1 MPQSNRQVS
10 EFDLRHDMNSYY
22 RHSIATYC
30 CPQTDGTV
38 ARWACWIG
46 EFNGDNSEL
55 TATIKVLKPDSKDYS
70 SSIHVPFESL
80 DFTMPP
86 LGLVKVGDHWW
97 LPTRNPARRMRKGY
111 NSECVTL
118 AMLDAEYGGDMGNP
132 ETEAKG
138 VIKQLW
144 YGNDER
150 IALHLVVWGKG
161 IYYMTDKV
169 ATIDDTGAVILIP
182 NKEKLGEL
190 SCKILANNWDTV
202 VLKTSV
208 RTLPSSPQMPLV

>member
-1 MPQSNRQVS
+1 MPQSNRRVG
-10 EFDLRHDMNSYY
+10 EFDLRHDMQAYY
-22 RHSIATYC
+22 RHSIGTYC
-30 CPQTDGTV
+30 QPQTDGTV
-38 ARWACWIG
+38 ARYAAFISD
-46 EFNGDNSEL
+46 FSGDNDEL
-55 TATIKVLKPDSKDYS
+55 MVNIKVLKPEAKDYS
-70 SSIHVPFESL
+70 ATTQVPLESI
-80 DFTMPP
+80 DFTLPP

-111 NSECVTL
+111 NGECVTL
-118 AMLDAEYGGDMGNP
+118 CMLDNEYTGDMGNP
-132 ETEAKG
+132 EVEAKS

-144 YGNDER
+144 YGNEER
-150 IALHLVVWGKG
+150 ISLHLVVWGKG

-169 ATIDDTGAVILIP
+169 ATIDDDGAVSLIP

-190 SCKILANNWDTV
+190 SCKILANNWDTT